1 MMHRPEQF
9 DSHLGLERADLEAC
23 RAVIFHGAS
32 GSGKSTYIAN
42 LLDTHSAFRGLDR
55 TVVSGGPIDW
65 ARAER
70 QPASLVIVDEMLV
83 LRDLWHVA
91 RLLCAGHKVIAAS
104 HLSPHISACLGALW
118 PLRQFATDR
127 EPAKIER
134 FLTHRG
140 VRFSSSVVTEYCRAY
155 GATYTDAEIILEH
168 SGGDDFDLAYRRFT
182 SRCRI
187 DLVRPHRAW
196 F

>member
-1 MMHRPEQF
+1 MMRRSERF
-9 DSHLGLERADLEAC
+9 DSHLCLERGDLETC

-32 GSGKSTYIAN
+32 GSGKSTYIAKIV
-42 LLDTHSAFRGLDR
+42 DTHPAFRDLDR
-55 TVVSGGPIDW
+55 TVVSGGPINW
-65 ARAER
+65 LRAER
-70 QPASLVIVDEMLV
+70 QTASLVIVDELMV

-91 RLLCAGHKVIAAS
+91 RLLRAGRKVIAAS
-104 HLSPHISACLGALW
+104 HLSPRVTACLGVFW
-118 PLRQFATDR
+118 PLQQFATDR

-134 FLTHRG
+134 FLTRRG
-140 VRFSSSVVTEYCRAY
+140 VLFSSSVVAEYCRTY

-168 SGGDDFDLAYRRFT
+168 SGGDDFDLAYRRFA